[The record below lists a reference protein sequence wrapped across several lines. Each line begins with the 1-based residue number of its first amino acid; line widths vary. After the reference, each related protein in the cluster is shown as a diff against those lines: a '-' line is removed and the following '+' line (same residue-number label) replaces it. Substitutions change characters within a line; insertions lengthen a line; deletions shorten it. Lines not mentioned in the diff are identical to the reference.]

1 MTLAMWGAVLCLVV
15 GAGLVMSWILARRPT
30 LDARLAPY
38 VRPVDG
44 RTWVDHTSGSRF
56 VVTRLVAPVVRDAGK
71 MLERWG
77 SSSADVSARLRRAG
91 SGLSVEQ
98 FRAQQV
104 AWGAAGLA
112 GGVAAATLLR
122 VARGAPLLVLLIL
135 VVIAAIVGALG
146 RDAALTRSAQVRTN
160 RIVAELPTIADLL
173 ALAVAAGEGA
183 RAALERVATTTSGAL
198 SEELR
203 LALADARAGEPLTRA
218 LSDMAARTGAQP
230 LRRFVDGIVAAID
243 LGTPLAAV
251 LRAQAHDA
259 RVASREQLMEQ
270 GGKREIAMLVPVVF
284 LILPVTIVFA
294 IYPGLIAIRLTG

>member
-173 ALAVAAGEGA
+173 ALAVAAGEGT